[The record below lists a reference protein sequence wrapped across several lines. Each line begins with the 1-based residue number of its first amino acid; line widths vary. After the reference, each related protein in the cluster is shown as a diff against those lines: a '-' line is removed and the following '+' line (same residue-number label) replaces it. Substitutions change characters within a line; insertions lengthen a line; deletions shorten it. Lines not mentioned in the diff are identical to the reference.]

1 MNLRKLLICLLPFL
15 IATSCFGQVK
25 VSVILDQQQFLP
37 GEDVPVKVRIINH
50 SGQTLFFGE
59 NNQWLRVSI
68 QAQDSFVVRNTGDVP
83 VRGVFELPPSKMATK
98 ELNIA
103 PYFDLNR
110 PGRYEVVAT
119 VRIEEWNQ
127 TITSMPASFDVIS
140 GSKLWERTFG
150 VPDPMHS
157 DGPPVVRKY
166 LLQQA
171 NHLRTQVVLY
181 VRITDAAEEH
191 TIKVIPIGPMVSFSE
206 PRAVLDGDSN
216 LHVLYQSGPQVFTY
230 FEINPNGMTL
240 QQERY
245 EYSGTR
251 PRLFAAEDGAVTVKG
266 GVKVPKA
273 PSPPPAVEPTNQT
286 NEEG

>member
-140 GSKLWERTFG
+140 GSKLWRGPLASRT
-150 VPDPMHS
+150 PCIQTARPWCAS
-157 DGPPVVRKY
+157 IYCSRP
-166 LLQQA
+166 
-171 NHLRTQVVLY
+171 T
-181 VRITDAAEEH
+181 T
-191 TIKVIPIGPMVSFSE
+191 SE
-206 PRAVLDGDSN
+206 LKWC
-216 LHVLYQSGPQVFTY
+216 FTY
-230 FEINPNGMTL
+230 ASRTL
-240 QQERY
+240 
-245 EYSGTR
+245 
-251 PRLFAAEDGAVTVKG
+251 
-266 GVKVPKA
+266 PK
-273 PSPPPAVEPTNQT
+273 STLSR
-286 NEEG
+286 